1 MVTFE
6 NLSLETAEKVINAN
20 LTPASLIRV
29 RAIGDSPPAQGIWQL
44 NETYRMVLHELHT
57 PIIGTPFLR
66 FSDLVFRDNR
76 LASYRHKAYEY
87 VHAFEESARDYESSW
102 RQDRD
107 GGFFIFE
114 PGGKY
119 WASGLEVPYNALSAN
134 GRFFLLLYRTTGD
147 VRYLERAN
155 ALARKV
161 RAGLIFHPDG
171 TMTMSYWVKDSLPY
185 TGWKNRTSDP
195 VNGLYPECAPDPATE
210 DVSHF
215 MLTLRFMVEAWYMG
229 VVFEEEDLEG
239 VARTFTEH
247 LWKPSAVVADE
258 LCDPDW
264 RKGFYL
270 AHNLDGKSH
279 AYDYA
284 AATFTLLSR
293 WDATI
298 LNHAF
303 EVYRSRYSNISCI
316 DNDYL
321 YGEVM
326 LGWSV
331 LAGGGELWMGRLQEK
346 PLYPFTL
353 RSRADQYVKNS
364 RLISLDDS
372 GVPVT
377 DYGSLHGGAGKRYNP
392 TFISNYALALYRDF
406 LRTGDR
412 SLLEA
417 FNIQVQ
423 WLLDHKTQR
432 QYSGIE
438 FWVWEFD
445 FDNPTFEAKAPWVS
459 ALSQGRVLAV
469 FLAAYD
475 LTNDPHYLRA
485 AEYAFR
491 SFIVPASEGGVS
503 TFENNAAWYEEVADN
518 DVPSA
523 KILNGHIAAVQGLW
537 TFWKWTGREDVKRYL
552 DLGIA
557 AVKRDIA
564 SYDAGF
570 LSYYSQ
576 YPTNPRIYAPAGDYN
591 TLHVHQLLWLYDVTS
606 EPKFLNYALRF
617 ASYDSPSWN
626 ITTAGSTDPIAHGP
640 NKLFF
645 QMGSQFWSHNQFPT
659 WVCLDLQKS
668 MKIDGIVIFGYTNKS
683 TPRNFEVLVSKN
695 GEDWI
700 KTLEIINNT
709 DIHIIERF
717 EPVLARFVKLVVFN
731 DNGNNNVAL
740 TGVAVLGNT
749 TAPMAVSDWESFS
762 AGNLP
767 ARVFGEGWTI
777 PESGWIV
784 VYLGDLNPKD
794 IFIDL
799 VGCDTQCCFTI
810 LETDDLKAYR
820 TISPDVST
828 TNDGLNVALHKLSSS
843 YLKIVFYKG
852 CKGGKLTVRYFV

>member
-1 MVTFE
+1 MDAKEVYDDLLNSTSSGDALLYSDNLNGRIVWNEVYFMESLINMYEATSDPRYLDIFIKHADHVLSIRDDRACRPDYAGRLRPGWQTDSYYTLGVPVIIPDEEGKPCLEVQAVRSAGNDHTVVEIIPEGGQNFTLIARNDFRRIEPLVVTFE

-298 LNHAF
+298 LNHA
-303 EVYRSRYSNISCI
+303 
-316 DNDYL
+316 
-321 YGEVM
+321 
-326 LGWSV
+326 
-331 LAGGGELWMGRLQEK
+331 
-346 PLYPFTL
+346 
-353 RSRADQYVKNS
+353 
-364 RLISLDDS
+364 
-372 GVPVT
+372 
-377 DYGSLHGGAGKRYNP
+377 
-392 TFISNYALALYRDF
+392 
-406 LRTGDR
+406 
-412 SLLEA
+412 
-417 FNIQVQ
+417 
-423 WLLDHKTQR
+423 
-432 QYSGIE
+432 
-438 FWVWEFD
+438 
-445 FDNPTFEAKAPWVS
+445 
-459 ALSQGRVLAV
+459 
-469 FLAAYD
+469 
-475 LTNDPHYLRA
+475 
-485 AEYAFR
+485 
-491 SFIVPASEGGVS
+491 
-503 TFENNAAWYEEVADN
+503 
-518 DVPSA
+518 
-523 KILNGHIAAVQGLW
+523 
-537 TFWKWTGREDVKRYL
+537 
-552 DLGIA
+552 
-557 AVKRDIA
+557 
-564 SYDAGF
+564 
-570 LSYYSQ
+570 
-576 YPTNPRIYAPAGDYN
+576 RIPIYI
-591 TLHVHQLLWLYDVTS
+591 HV
-606 EPKFLNYALRF
+606 
-617 ASYDSPSWN
+617 
-626 ITTAGSTDPIAHGP
+626 
-640 NKLFF
+640 
-645 QMGSQFWSHNQFPT
+645 
-659 WVCLDLQKS
+659 
-668 MKIDGIVIFGYTNKS
+668 
-683 TPRNFEVLVSKN
+683 
-695 GEDWI
+695 
-700 KTLEIINNT
+700 
-709 DIHIIERF
+709 
-717 EPVLARFVKLVVFN
+717 
-731 DNGNNNVAL
+731 
-740 TGVAVLGNT
+740 
-749 TAPMAVSDWESFS
+749 
-762 AGNLP
+762 
-767 ARVFGEGWTI
+767 
-777 PESGWIV
+777 
-784 VYLGDLNPKD
+784 
-794 IFIDL
+794 
-799 VGCDTQCCFTI
+799 
-810 LETDDLKAYR
+810 
-820 TISPDVST
+820 
-828 TNDGLNVALHKLSSS
+828 
-843 YLKIVFYKG
+843 
-852 CKGGKLTVRYFV
+852 